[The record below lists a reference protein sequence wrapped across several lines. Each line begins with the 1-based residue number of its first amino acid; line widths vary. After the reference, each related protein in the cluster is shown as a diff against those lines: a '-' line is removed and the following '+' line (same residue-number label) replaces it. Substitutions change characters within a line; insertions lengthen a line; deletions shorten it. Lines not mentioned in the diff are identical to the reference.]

1 MARFLVTGGAGFI
14 GSHLCSRLLGS
25 GHRVRV
31 LDDMSRGCAEALPA
45 AAELRVGDAA
55 ERDAAAAAAAGC
67 DGIFHLAGIGSA
79 ELAARDNLAAHRVN
93 QTAAIVALDVAR
105 AAGGVPVVLASSAAV
120 YGAAPPGPI
129 RETMRPRPVSAYGAD
144 KLAAELHAGVAWA
157 QHRVPTAA
165 LRIFNA
171 YGLSATA
178 RIEPTGVIGAFA
190 ARIRAGAPPVV
201 HGDGRQTRDFV
212 AVEDVV
218 RHLEAAMISLT
229 ATPRALVCNVC
240 TGEAIAVLDLARRM
254 AALAGRADLAAD
266 FAPARAAD
274 IRESHGDPHHAIDE
288 LGVHAEIG
296 LDDGLRRIL
305 AA

>member
-14 GSHLCSRLLGS
+14 GSHLCSRLLGC

-31 LDDMSRGCAEALPA
+31 LDDLSRGCAEAVPP
-45 AAELRVGDAA
+45 AAELGVGDAA
-55 ERDAAAAAAAGC
+55 ERDVAAAAAAGC

-79 ELAARDNLAAHRVN
+79 ELAAHDNLAAHRAN
-93 QTAAIVALDVAR
+93 QTTAIVALDVAR

-120 YGAAPPGPI
+120 YGAAPRGPI

-171 YGLSATA
+171 YGPS
-178 RIEPTGVIGAFA
+178 VIGAFA
-190 ARIRAGAPPVV
+190 ARIRAGVPPVV

-218 RHLEAAMISLT
+218 RHLEAAMTSLA
-229 ATPRALVCNVC
+229 ATPRAIVCNVC
-240 TGEAIAVLDLARRM
+240 TGEAIGVLDLARRM

-266 FAPARAAD
+266 FAAARAAD
-274 IRESHGDPHHAIDE
+274 ILESHGDPHHAIHE
-288 LGVHAEIG
+288 FGVRAEIC